1 VSETFAFSLD
11 GRNGSV
17 AVEFGANDDPSRWGF
32 GALGLDWPVSLAVG
46 LPVLEAT
53 VSYAGE
59 GYAAVMGWIQVVR
72 IRVGERSESL
82 VPAAEKAPAGDHV
95 WVDGPPNLRGLGV
108 PFVSFGPC
116 PTLFDAPM
124 STESDIRFVADS
136 FLTTSPD
143 ALVSR
148 RSRPCFGFRWGYST
162 QAGSAAELISPALLD
177 QDDWRDA
184 LPVLAEQFSGWSFEP
199 DWSE

>member
-1 VSETFAFSLD
+1 VRETFGFSLH

-17 AVEFGANDDPSRWGF
+17 AVEFEANEDPSRWGF
-32 GALGLDWPVSLAVG
+32 EALGLDWPLNLALG

-59 GYAAVMGWIQVVR
+59 GYASAMGWIQVVR
-72 IRVGERSESL
+72 IRVDERSESL
-82 VPAAEKAPAGDHV
+82 VPGAEKAPAGDHV
-95 WVDGPPNLRGLGV
+95 WVDGPPSLRGLGV

-124 STESDIRFVADS
+124 STESEVRFVADA
-136 FLTTSPD
+136 FLTASPD
-143 ALVSR
+143 AVVSR

-162 QAGSAAELISPALLD
+162 KAGSAAELISPALID
-177 QDDWRDA
+177 HDDWRGA
-184 LPVLAEQFSGWSFEP
+184 LPVLGEQFSDWRFDA
-199 DWSE
+199 DWSG

>member
-1 VSETFAFSLD
+1 MSETFALSLH
-11 GRNGSV
+11 GRKGSV
-17 AVEFGANDDPSRWGF
+17 NVELSANDDPARFGF
-32 GALGLDWPVSLAVG
+32 GVLGLDWPVDLALG
-46 LPVLEAT
+46 LPVLEAN
-53 VSYAGE
+53 VSYEGE

-72 IRVGERSESL
+72 IHVDERSESL
-82 VPAAEKAPAGDHV
+82 VAAAEKAPAGDHV

-108 PFVSFGPC
+108 PFVSFGPS

-124 STESDIRFVADS
+124 STESDVRFAADS
-136 FLTTSPD
+136 FLTASPD

-162 QAGSAAELISPALLD
+162 QAGSAAELMYPAVLD
-177 QDDWRDA
+177 GDDWRDA
-184 LPVLAEQFSGWSFEP
+184 LPTLEEQFPEWSFDP